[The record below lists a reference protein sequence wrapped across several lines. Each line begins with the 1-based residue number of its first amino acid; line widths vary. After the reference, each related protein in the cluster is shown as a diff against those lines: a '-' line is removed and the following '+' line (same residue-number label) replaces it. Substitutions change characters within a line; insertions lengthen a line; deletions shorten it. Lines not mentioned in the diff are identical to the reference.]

1 MHAFDIE
8 FALKFGRCAGVTTT
22 STGIKTDVD
31 VVKATS
37 NSALEVFERSEPFR
51 QPSEPYIGSYRGM
64 NPAKA
69 FYNSKVW
76 TDLKPER
83 DKAQKTVRRYI
94 VEVEP

>member
-1 MHAFDIE
+1 MLHTCALDAIVFELQIAGENRMHAFDIE

-51 QPSEPYIGSYRGM
+51 QPSEPTSVRIGG
-64 NPAKA
+64 
-69 FYNSKVW
+69 
-76 TDLKPER
+76 
-83 DKAQKTVRRYI
+83 
-94 VEVEP
+94 

>member
-1 MHAFDIE
+1 
-8 FALKFGRCAGVTTT
+8 
-22 STGIKTDVD
+22 
-31 VVKATS
+31 
-37 NSALEVFERSEPFR
+37 
-51 QPSEPYIGSYRGM
+51 M